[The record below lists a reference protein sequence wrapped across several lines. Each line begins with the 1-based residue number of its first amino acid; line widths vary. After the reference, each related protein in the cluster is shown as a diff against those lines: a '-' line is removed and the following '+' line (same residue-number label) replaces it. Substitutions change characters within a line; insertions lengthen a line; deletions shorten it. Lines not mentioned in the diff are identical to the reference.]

1 MQLVYPPLD
10 PPADPYSGAQPAR
23 LTTQTTLDMARLGA
37 EIARL
42 ATVAAAVHS
51 AQLAEDQ
58 RQHPSQA
65 QNVRDQAFRL
75 RLAVQGASA

>member
-10 PPADPYSGAQPAR
+10 PPADPHSDAQPAR

-58 RQHPSQA
+58 RQHPHRA
-65 QNVRDQAFRL
+65 QNMRDQAFRL

>member
-1 MQLVYPPLD
+1 
-10 PPADPYSGAQPAR
+10 
-23 LTTQTTLDMARLGA
+23 MARLGA

-58 RQHPSQA
+58 RQHLHQA

>member
-1 MQLVYPPLD
+1 
-10 PPADPYSGAQPAR
+10 PAAPSAAAHPAR
-23 LTTQTTLDMARLGA
+23 LTTQTTQDRARLGA

>member
-1 MQLVYPPLD
+1 MQLVYPPID
-10 PPADPYSGAQPAR
+10 TPPDTQPAR

-58 RQHPSQA
+58 RQQTPQA
-65 QNVRDQAFRL
+65 QQVRDQAFRL